1 VLRATLPGIEV
12 GVSSPSAT
20 LISCVTAWSDGWGAA
35 SLDTV
40 SVDEE
45 DADANEVMTQLA
57 SSTAV
62 WSKQRQ
68 KRIPRS
74 VTNGTPRRSAHGRQ
88 A

>member
-1 VLRATLPGIEV
+1 
-12 GVSSPSAT
+12 VSSPSAT
-20 LISCVTAWSDGWGAA
+20 LISCVAVWAGGWPVA

-40 SVDEE
+40 SADEE
-45 DADANEVMTQLA
+45 DAEANEVMTQLA

>member
-1 VLRATLPGIEV
+1 V

-20 LISCVTAWSDGWGAA
+20 RISCVAAWPDGWATA

-45 DADANEVMTQLA
+45 DAEANEVMTQLA

-74 VTNGTPRRSAHGRQ
+74 VTNGTPRRSAHGTQ